1 MCYTEVMIN
10 PEYFDYIDVKH
21 KMGKI
26 AKIKNPDK
34 RRAAFDKAFGATYNA
49 EAKKQKI
56 YTIIGICAGV
66 ASIAMVI
73 IAAIISS

>member
-1 MCYTEVMIN
+1 MIN
-10 PEYFDYIDVKH
+10 PEFFGYIDAKY

-56 YTIIGICAGV
+56 YNIIGLCACV
-66 ASIAMVI
+66 AIIAMMIIAVI
-73 IAAIISS
+73 IS